1 MIPPSRSRP
10 LVCAEKIAACSPML
24 HSVHKTVDKL
34 FDRLKNLTG
43 QFVHSKPYN
52 IFTPLTLGTDE
63 PGWTFVRGYTNC
75 PCAEHYLIKY
85 KMASFSLVPRASVT
99 FVQRMGQ
106 WSPSLYKR
114 IATSGNEIG
123 PLLAEIPRIHATTP
137 LQYKNRKL
145 NGYGVHTAPVKFA
158 TLYWLKNFEL
168 SYFSTAR
175 CLNFRTV
182 KVVSSEHRNSRVF
195 NVSERKL
202 FQPCERHSLQIL
214 FLFTFFINFHFNHIV
229 N

>member
-1 MIPPSRSRP
+1 MPQNLHNTILELLWVVTLTASNCNGRQVTKNLPMIPPSRSRP
-10 LVCAEKIAACSPML
+10 LVYAEKIAACSPML

-137 LQYKNRKL
+137 LQYKNR

-158 TLYWLKNFEL
+158 TLYWLKNWQRFWT
-168 SYFSTAR
+168 FI
-175 CLNFRTV
+175 F
-182 KVVSSEHRNSRVF
+182 F
-195 NVSERKL
+195 NG
-202 FQPCERHSLQIL
+202 
-214 FLFTFFINFHFNHIV
+214 
-229 N
+229 

>member
-1 MIPPSRSRP
+1 MPQNLHNTILELLWVVTLTASNCNGRQVTKNLPMIPPSRSRP

-114 IATSGNEIG
+114 DLWERDWASFSWDTTHPCN
-123 PLLAEIPRIHATTP
+123 HA
-137 LQYKNRKL
+137 
-145 NGYGVHTAPVKFA
+145 FA
-158 TLYWLKNFEL
+158 VQK
-168 SYFSTAR
+168 
-175 CLNFRTV
+175 
-182 KVVSSEHRNSRVF
+182 
-195 NVSERKL
+195 
-202 FQPCERHSLQIL
+202 
-214 FLFTFFINFHFNHIV
+214 
-229 N
+229 